1 MNNFN
6 LPINLRLI
14 KNCPICNADYHQS
27 MIQVLDESEFGV
39 LTYATCQAC
48 GANLLTRL
56 AAMPHGVVGNAI
68 LTDLTP
74 LEVGSYSGSDD
85 LTGDDVLAIHQ
96 SLTNKELINSLKNNL
111 K

>member
-6 LPINLRLI
+6 LPINLKLI
-14 KNCPICNADYHQS
+14 KSCPICNADYRQS

-39 LTYATCQAC
+39 LTYVSCPTC
-48 GANLLTRL
+48 GATLLTRF
-56 AAMPHGVVGNAI
+56 ATMPQGVVGIAI

-74 LEVGSYSGSDD
+74 LEVGSFTGSDD
-85 LTGDDVLAIHQ
+85 LTGDDVLSIHQ
-96 SLTNKELINSLKNNL
+96 SLVNKELISSLKNNL